1 MQVQI
6 LPGPCRVLRSRA
18 VDRGSLPSHNGPP
31 RRTSRTGERGHV
43 SRDDKLRALEEL
55 QKVDLKIRDLA
66 QQAERHPARLK
77 QIEGGRD
84 DAKAA
89 LDAQRGRLADNERA
103 RRQNEQLL
111 QLEKEKVRK
120 WESRL
125 NELKTPREYAALAR
139 ELDIAKKTNQTADE
153 EIKRL
158 ALEYGELKKQVEAA
172 EQALAEKEAVV
183 AREGAE
189 IKTVLE
195 GLQGRMTSLE
205 AERKRLLELCDRSLV
220 NKYER
225 IRKQRGGLAVVAV
238 VGGTCKGC
246 QRNIPPQ
253 MANNLITGNE
263 ILTCPNCHRFIYAA
277 EEPQAAANV

>member
-1 MQVQI
+1 M
-6 LPGPCRVLRSRA
+6 SR
-18 VDRGSLPSHNGPP
+18 
-31 RRTSRTGERGHV
+31 E
-43 SRDDKLRALEEL
+43 KLKALEEL
-55 QKVDLKIRDLA
+55 QQVDLKIRDLSTE
-66 QQAERHPARLK
+66 AEKHPARLS
-77 QIEGGRD
+77 QIEAERNQ
-84 DAKAA
+84 ARAN
-89 LDAQRGRLADNERA
+89 LDAMRGRIADNERA

-153 EIKRL
+153 EINRL
-158 ALEYGELKKQVEAA
+158 ALEHGELKKQVEAA

>member
-1 MQVQI
+1 M
-6 LPGPCRVLRSRA
+6 SR
-18 VDRGSLPSHNGPP
+18 
-31 RRTSRTGERGHV
+31 E
-43 SRDDKLRALEEL
+43 KLKALEEL
-55 QKVDLKIRDLA
+55 QQVDLKIRDLSTE
-66 QQAERHPARLK
+66 AEKHPARLR
-77 QIEGGRD
+77 QIEAERNQ
-84 DAKAA
+84 ARAN
-89 LDAQRGRLADNERA
+89 LDAMRGRIADNERA

>member
-1 MQVQI
+1 
-6 LPGPCRVLRSRA
+6 LSR
-18 VDRGSLPSHNGPP
+18 
-31 RRTSRTGERGHV
+31 E
-43 SRDDKLRALEEL
+43 KLKALEEL
-55 QKVDLKIRDLA
+55 QQVDLKIRDLTTE
-66 QQAERHPARLK
+66 AEKHPARLR
-77 QIEGGRD
+77 QIEAERD
-84 DAKAA
+84 QARTH
-89 LDAQRGRLADNERA
+89 LDAMRGRIADNERA

-111 QLEKEKVRK
+111 QVEKEKVRK

-153 EIKRL
+153 EIKKL
-158 ALEYGELKKQVEAA
+158 ALEHGELKKLVEGA

-195 GLQGRMTSLE
+195 GLQGRMASLE
-205 AERKRLLELCDRSLV
+205 TERKRLVELCDRSLV
-220 NKYER
+220 SRYER